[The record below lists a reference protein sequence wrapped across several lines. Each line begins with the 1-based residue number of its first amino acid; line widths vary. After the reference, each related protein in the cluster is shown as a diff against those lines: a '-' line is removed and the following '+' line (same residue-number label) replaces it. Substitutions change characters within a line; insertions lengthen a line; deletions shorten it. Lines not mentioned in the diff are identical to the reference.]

1 MDGFPARRVPRW
13 ILVALFVSLS
23 MMGVPAVLSS
33 ARPNRE
39 RNDVAT
45 VLVIGEDL
53 ARIPG

>member
-39 RNDVAT
+39 RDDVAT